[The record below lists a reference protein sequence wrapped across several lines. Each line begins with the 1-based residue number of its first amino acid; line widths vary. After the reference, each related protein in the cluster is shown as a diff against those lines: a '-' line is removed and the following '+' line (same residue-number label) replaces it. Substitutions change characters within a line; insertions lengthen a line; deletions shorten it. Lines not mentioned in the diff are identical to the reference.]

1 MGVESCGRKK
11 ERGYRVHFKQSVVDV
26 VSALNGADIRYLVVG
41 GLAVASHGY
50 LRTTKD
56 IDLVVALDP
65 KNVAAAFSA
74 LATVGYRPK
83 VPITLEEFCDASER
97 ERLVREKNMI
107 VLQFWRDDSPDVD
120 VFVREPFDF
129 KQEWESAKIEQVSS
143 GLQVRVVRLETLIEL
158 KRQASRPQDLAD
170 IDALTKLYES

>member
-1 MGVESCGRKK
+1 MN
-11 ERGYRVHFKQSVVDV
+11 FKQSVVDV
-26 VSALNGADIRYLVVG
+26 VAALNAAEIRYIVVG

-65 KNVAAAFSA
+65 LNVLTAFSS
-74 LATVGYRPK
+74 LAKAGYRPK
-83 VPITLEEFCDASER
+83 VPVTAADFSDVGTR

-107 VLQFWRDDSPDVD
+107 VLQFWRDESPDVD

-129 KQEWESAKIEQVSS
+129 DAEWQSARVEQINSD
-143 GLQVRVVRLETLIEL
+143 LTARIVRLEVLLEL
-158 KRQASRPQDLAD
+158 KREAGRPQDLAD
-170 IDALTKLYES
+170 IDALTKLYEA